1 MRAYWRHLAN
11 TIKLVLPSAN
21 PTPQPKRKI
30 DRFSHFC
37 AGHGC
42 RWADWRHLVNTI
54 ELVHPSA
61 YSSPQRKRQID
72 RCSRFAQLTAE
83 NAYTLQWLP
92 LSTRITLPM
101 WDLDPHLTWFLWPKC
116 EPTTQT
122 AARSVQSLLHRWP
135 QSDPVLNNGS
145 PVSPENCQ
153 FPWGIWTPCNTW
165 FIGPTRV
172 LDPNGISIASAV
184 FAGLANV
191 TNWQTDRP
199 RYSVGKNRP
208 HLRT

>member
-21 PTPQPKRKI
+21 PTSQPKRKI

-42 RWADWRHLVNTI
+42 RWADWHHLVNTI

-101 WDLDPHLTWFLWPKC
+101 WDLDPHLTWFLGPMWAHNP
-116 EPTTQT
+116 
-122 AARSVQSLLHRWP
+122 
-135 QSDPVLNNGS
+135 NGS
-145 PVSPENCQ
+145 SIGSVVVAQMTAEWPCTQ
-153 FPWGIWTPCNTW
+153 QWFARFPWKLPIPMGD
-165 FIGPTRV
+165 
-172 LDPNGISIASAV
+172 LDPM
-184 FAGLANV
+184 
-191 TNWQTDRP
+191 
-199 RYSVGKNRP
+199 
-208 HLRT
+208 

>member
-92 LSTRITLPM
+92 IHQNYPSHVGSGPSSNMIPWAQIWAHNPNGSSIGSVVVAQMTAEWPCTQQWFARFPSKLPISM
-101 WDLDPHLTWFLWPKC
+101 GDLDPM
-116 EPTTQT
+116 
-122 AARSVQSLLHRWP
+122 
-135 QSDPVLNNGS
+135 
-145 PVSPENCQ
+145 
-153 FPWGIWTPCNTW
+153 
-165 FIGPTRV
+165 
-172 LDPNGISIASAV
+172 
-184 FAGLANV
+184 
-191 TNWQTDRP
+191 
-199 RYSVGKNRP
+199 
-208 HLRT
+208 